1 VAKTKS
7 GNLLARR
14 ETSIEQSFA
23 QVFCDSLGLLKAAW
37 SGSPFRTSRKDDPVT
52 EPADEV
58 TAAVH
63 IEQVDATLRHVP
75 IAVVVNVV
83 NAGITATV
91 LAAISPIK
99 FPLLW
104 FGAVTLVSIGR
115 WLLWRRYQRA
125 PPRVQNVRA
134 WGVVI
139 GSLLAG
145 LSWGLGGAALLP
157 LTPGLGQTF
166 FISVIG
172 GMCAGGVVLNVPH
185 LPTLLAFLLTASL
198 PVAFRLAATGSMA
211 DTALA
216 AMIIVFAA
224 ALSLAGTYLNRFF
237 IAGLRLR
244 FELNEANIRL
254 RAEMAEHQETEA
266 TLRQAQKLEAVGQLT
281 GGIAHDFSNLLTAV
295 VNYVELAIRRA
306 DDNPAVVPLL
316 QGAVQAADR
325 GIDLV
330 KRLLA
335 FARKQRLEPR
345 SVDLKLLIFDIK
357 ELLRRTLGATIDLE
371 IAIDPDL
378 APARVDANQLELA
391 ILNLAINSRDA
402 MPTGGTMRLSLENS
416 RKGPGMPTGF
426 APADY
431 IIVSVADTGTGM
443 DEATLTRAFD
453 PFFRTKEAG
462 TGSGLGL
469 PMVQGFAVQSGGT
482 VQIQSRLGEGTRV
495 EVWLPR
501 ADEAPAVRASP
512 HRPDVIGS
520 QRAVQILLCDDNPD
534 VREILGEVL
543 QTEGYIVH
551 VANRPSAAL
560 RMLEGAAEID
570 LLIVDYA
577 MPEMNGL
584 ELIREACQR
593 RRGLKTLLITGD
605 VGALSGGVSGVPLL
619 PKPFKLAELGEKVA
633 TILAV

>member
-1 VAKTKS
+1 M
-7 GNLLARR
+7 ARR

-23 QVFCDSLGLLKAAW
+23 QVFCNSLALLKAAW
-37 SGSPFRTSRKDDPVT
+37 GGSPFRTSGRDDPVT

-58 TAAVH
+58 TTAVH
-63 IEQVDATLRHVP
+63 IEQVGATFRHVP
-75 IAVVVNVV
+75 IAVGVNVV

-99 FPLLW
+99 LPLLW

-125 PPRVQNVRA
+125 APQAQNVRA
-134 WGVVI
+134 WKVLVVI

-145 LSWGLGGAALLP
+145 LSWGLGGAVLLP
-157 LTPGLGQTF
+157 STPGLGQTF
-166 FISVIG
+166 FITVIG

-185 LPTLLAFLLTASL
+185 LPTMLAFLLTASL
-198 PVAFRLAATGSMA
+198 PVAFRLIATGSMA

-224 ALSLAGTYLNRFF
+224 ALSLAGAYLNRFF
-237 IAGLRLR
+237 TAGLRLR

-254 RAEMAEHQETEA
+254 RAEVAEHHETEA

-306 DDNPAVVPLL
+306 DGNPAVVPLL
-316 QGAVQAADR
+316 RGAVQASDR

-345 SVDLKLLIFDIK
+345 SVDLKVQIFDIK
-357 ELLRRTLGATIDLE
+357 ELLQRTLGATINLE

-378 APARVDANQLELA
+378 APARVDTNQLELA
-391 ILNLAINSRDA
+391 ILNLAINARDA

-416 RKGPGMPTGF
+416 RNGLGMPAGL
-426 APADY
+426 AAADY
-431 IIVSVADTGTGM
+431 IIVSIADTGSGM
-443 DEATLTRAFD
+443 DDATLTRAFE
-453 PFFRTKEAG
+453 PFFTTKEAG

-469 PMVQGFAVQSGGT
+469 PMVQGFAVQSGGSA
-482 VQIQSRLGEGTRV
+482 QIQSRLGKGTRV
-495 EVWLPR
+495 EIWLPR

-512 HRPDVIGS
+512 HHRDFIGS
-520 QRAVQILLCDDNPD
+520 QRAFQILLCDDDPD

-551 VANRPSAAL
+551 VAGRPSATL
-560 RMLEGAAEID
+560 RMLEGTAEID
-570 LLIVDYA
+570 LLIVDYT

-584 ELIREACQR
+584 ELIRKACLR
-593 RRGLKTLLITGD
+593 RPSLKALLITGD
-605 VGALSGGVSGVPLL
+605 VGALSGGASGVPLL
-619 PKPFKLAELGEKVA
+619 PKPFRPAELGQRVA
-633 TILAV
+633 GILKA

>member
-1 VAKTKS
+1 
-7 GNLLARR
+7 LARQ
-14 ETSIEQSFA
+14 ETSIGRSFA
-23 QVFCDSLGLLKAAW
+23 RLFCGSLGLLKADW
-37 SGSPFRTSRKDDPVT
+37 SSSPFRSSGRDDPVT

-58 TAAVH
+58 NTAVY
-63 IEQVDATLRHVP
+63 IEQVGATFRHVP

-91 LAAISPIK
+91 LAAISPTKIP
-99 FPLLW
+99 FLW

-125 PPRVQNVRA
+125 IPQVQHVRT
-134 WGVVI
+134 WGLLVGI

-145 LSWGLGGAALLP
+145 LSWGLGGAVLLP
-157 LTPGLGQTF
+157 MTPGPGQTF

-172 GMCAGGVVLNVPH
+172 GMCAGGVVLSVPH
-185 LPTLLAFLLTASL
+185 LPTLLAFLLSATL
-198 PVAFRLAATGSMA
+198 PVAFRLFATGSMA

-216 AMIIVFAA
+216 EMIIVFAA
-224 ALSLAGTYLNRFF
+224 ALSLAGAYLNWFF
-237 IAGLRLR
+237 TAGLRLR

-281 GGIAHDFSNLLTAV
+281 GGIAHDFNNLLTAV
-295 VNYVELAIRRA
+295 VNYVELAITRA
-306 DDNPAVVPLL
+306 DGNPAVVSLL
-316 QGAVQAADR
+316 RGAIHAADR
-325 GIDLV
+325 GIVLV
-330 KRLLA
+330 KQLLA

-345 SVDLKLLIFDIK
+345 SVDLKVLIFEIK
-357 ELLRRTLGATIDLE
+357 ELLQRTLGATIDLE
-371 IAIDPDL
+371 IEVDPDL
-378 APARVDANQLELA
+378 TPARVDANQLELA
-391 ILNLAINSRDA
+391 ILNLAINARDA

-416 RKGPGMPTGF
+416 RTSRGMPAGL

-431 IIVSVADTGTGM
+431 VILSIADTGTGM
-443 DEATLTRAFD
+443 DEATLARAFD
-453 PFFRTKEAG
+453 PFFTTKEAG
-462 TGSGLGL
+462 SGSGLGL
-469 PMVQGFAVQSGGT
+469 PMVQGFAVQSGGG

-520 QRAVQILLCDDNPD
+520 QHAAQILLCDDDPD
-534 VREILGEVL
+534 VRGILGEVL
-543 QTEGYIVH
+543 QTEGYVLH
-551 VANRPSAAL
+551 LANGPISTL
-560 RMLEGAAEID
+560 RILEETAEID

-593 RRGLKTLLITGD
+593 RPSLKTLPITGD
-605 VGALSGGVSGVPLL
+605 VGALSGGISRVPLL
-619 PKPFKLAELGEKVA
+619 PKPFGPAELGQKVA
-633 TILAV
+633 RILAV